1 MKTELK
7 VTDSKLNIELKAGD
21 KILVIVDGKKKGY
34 IFRELS
40 PHKEYRIREAKT
52 GMNIVVGVNWF
63 VNNGKKS
70 YLWEEE

>member
-7 VTDSKLNIELKAGD
+7 IIDSKLNIELKAGD

-34 IFRELS
+34 IFKELS
-40 PHKEYRIREAKT
+40 QHKEYRIMEAKT

-63 VNNGKKS
+63 INNGKKS
-70 YLWEEE
+70 YLWEE

>member
-52 GMNIVVGVNWF
+52 KMNIVVGVNWF

-70 YLWEEE
+70 YLWEE

>member
-34 IFRELS
+34 IFKELS
-40 PHKEYRIREAKT
+40 PHKEYRLSEVKT
-52 GMNIVVGVNWF
+52 NTKIVVGLKWF
-63 VNNGKKS
+63 TYEKSS
-70 YLWEEE
+70 YLWEE

>member
-40 PHKEYRIREAKT
+40 PHKEYRIRKP
-52 GMNIVVGVNWF
+52 
-63 VNNGKKS
+63 KQK
-70 YLWEEE
+70 